1 MRTERITWIMIVII
15 IGSTAAG
22 YALGQ
27 RGAPKVGIKAD
38 IATYTVNGSQVA
50 GISTKKL
57 TFVNLEYND
66 VSIPCVLADT
76 LSGSQR
82 FTADIIGGASI
93 SCGWTPE
100 AIAAISAAKK

>member
-1 MRTERITWIMIVII
+1 MKRSLII
-15 IGSTAAG
+15 ILAVTVLVSTAAG

-27 RGAPKVGIKAD
+27 RAKASLAIQAD
-38 IATYTVNGSQVA
+38 IATYTINGSQVA

-57 TFVNLEYND
+57 TFVNLQYND
-66 VSIPCVLADT
+66 VQIPCVLADT

-82 FTADIIGGASI
+82 FTADIVGSASI

-100 AIAAISAAKK
+100 AIKAISEVK